1 MVETI
6 RRRPL
11 LTFYVLAFVLG
22 AIVTAVRLLDP
33 GAMLAV
39 FKDMRSNPW
48 HPNIISVF
56 PKVME
61 NPILWTGYLFPFAPT
76 MAALIIVAVGWG
88 RQGLVDLFDRLKPW
102 RQGIGWRRGLLV
114 YGLAF
119 AVYYATLSLLLI
131 HLYLKGPGSGLDLM
145 LARYGNTTLGIFGFL
160 FVAPFLGP
168 GGLLEELGWR
178 GFMFPLLV
186 ERLKTPL
193 WACVVLGILW
203 GLWHFPREIPS
214 LVQGDWSKI
223 KGGSLGGFVLNQIQ
237 FCIGTIIS
245 SIVIAYVFF
254 KTGGSVWAAILVHNF
269 GNEFSVGLGML
280 TKNAITVL
288 GYTTD
293 PGDLVKFALA
303 VLIVATTGT
312 QLVRSPG
319 QKA

>member
-33 GAMLAV
+33 GAMFAV
-39 FKDMRSNPW
+39 FKDMRTNPW

-56 PKVME
+56 PKVLE

-76 MAALIIVAVGWG
+76 MAALVIVALGWG
-88 RQGLVDLFDRLKPW
+88 RQGLAELFDRLKPW
-102 RQGIGWRRGLLV
+102 RQGIDWRRGLLI

-119 AVYYATLSLLLI
+119 AVYYAALSLLLI

-145 LARYGNTTLGIFGFL
+145 LARYGSTTLGIFGFL

-186 ERLKTPL
+186 ERLKSPL
-193 WACVVLGILW
+193 MACVVLGILW

-214 LVQGDWSKI
+214 LVQGDWSRI
-223 KGGSLGGFVLNQIQ
+223 KGGSPLGFVLDQIQ
-237 FCIGTIIS
+237 FCIGTVIA

-288 GYTTD
+288 GFQTD

-312 QLVRSPG
+312 QLGRSAG